1 MSTRVDRKPRGRRK
15 VGMLLQRNRLVEMVL
30 RKRGEGGGRGRRNI
44 SKQNMLLAA
53 RNQEGGRRRR
63 RWRRR
68 GIRREGERRRS
79 PYLTDI
85 LIHLLV

>member
-30 RKRGEGGGRGRRNI
+30 RKRGEGGKGRRNI

-53 RNQEGGRRRR
+53 RNQEGRRRRR
-63 RWRRR
+63 RWR
-68 GIRREGERRRS
+68 GIRREGGGGGV
-79 PYLTDI
+79 LT
-85 LIHLLV
+85 